1 MPTEHPPPD
10 DPGPAGGG
18 SADGS
23 GHGSRLGRALRPV
36 RAVFDRRTL
45 KSDVSSG
52 LVLGLEAVP
61 DGLAAGLLAG
71 VNPLAG
77 LYAYL
82 FGMVGAAFATGS
94 MFMAVQATGAMSLI
108 VADSGLETRTD
119 PDRALSTLALM
130 TGVVMIVAGLLNAGR
145 LLRFVPTAVMTG
157 FITAVGVNIVLGQLA
172 NFTGYAAE
180 GANRVTRTFDL
191 LLHVWRIDLPTTA
204 VGFVTV
210 ALIVVLQR
218 TRLRALGLVVAIVLG
233 SALAAALDAWFG
245 ASVVTLQQLVQ
256 VPVGLPA
263 PVVPTLDDLL
273 FLLVPA
279 VSLAFVGLVQGAA
292 VAAAFPNPDG
302 RPVPASRNFLGQGT
316 GNLVAGLFQG
326 MPVGGSM
333 SGTGLIVAGGA
344 KTRLALFVA
353 GAVMAIVLL
362 LFSGIVG
369 LVAMPALAA
378 LLIVVGFG
386 AIKPARVNS
395 VARSGIF
402 PLTIMAVTFV
412 LTLLIPLQF
421 AVLVG
426 VALGIVLYVAD
437 QSNSI
442 RVRQL
447 ELVDD
452 GRIRELDPVDHV
464 GPHQV
469 LALQPYGSLFF
480 ASAPHF
486 ESQLPT
492 VDGRSVRSVVVLRLR
507 GIDQLGFS
515 AIEVLRRYGSDLEA
529 SGSRLVLVV
538 SNDRVM
544 EQLELTGLASELGE
558 HGIVRGTEW
567 IGAGVRE
574 AVHEARDWVRADP
587 DRP

>member
-1 MPTEHPPPD
+1 MPTDDPIPD
-10 DPGPAGGG
+10 DPGQAGESRSGG
-18 SADGS
+18 SGFR
-23 GHGSRLGRALRPV
+23 SRFGRAIRPV
-36 RAVFDRRTL
+36 RVLFDRRTL
-45 KSDVSSG
+45 KADVSSG
-52 LVLGLEAVP
+52 VVLGLEAVP

-108 VADSGLETRTD
+108 VADSGLETRAD

-130 TGVVMIVAGLLNAGR
+130 TGVVMIIAGLLNGGR

-157 FITAVGVNIVLGQLA
+157 FITAVGVNIILGQLA

-191 LLHVWRIDLPTTA
+191 LLHLWRIDLPTTL

-210 ALIVVLQR
+210 ALIIVLQR

-233 SALAAALDAWFG
+233 SALAAAFDTWFG
-245 ASVVTLQQLVQ
+245 ASVAVLDDLVD
-256 VPVGLPA
+256 VPGGLPA
-263 PVVPTLDDLL
+263 PVAPSFDDVL

-302 RPVPASRNFLGQGT
+302 RPVPPSRNFLGQGA
-316 GNLVAGLFQG
+316 GNLVAGVFQG

-353 GAVMAIVLL
+353 GTVMALTLL
-362 LFSGIVG
+362 LFSGLVG
-369 LVAMPALAA
+369 YVAMPALAA

-426 VALGIVLYVAD
+426 VALGIVLFVAD
-437 QSNSI
+437 QSNAV

-447 ELVDD
+447 ELVED
-452 GRIRELDPVDHV
+452 GRMREVDPVDHIGV
-464 GPHQV
+464 HQV
-469 LALQPYGSLFF
+469 VVLQPYGSLFF

-492 VDGRSVRSVVVLRLR
+492 VDERTARSVVALRLR
-507 GIDQLGFS
+507 GVDQLGFS
-515 AIEVLRRYGSDLEA
+515 SIEVLKRYARDLEA
-529 SGSRLVLVV
+529 RGSRLMLVV

-544 EQLELTGLASELGE
+544 DQLELTGLAAELGDG
-558 HGIVRGTEW
+558 GIVRGTEW
-567 IGAGVRE
+567 IGAGVRQ
-574 AVHEARDWVRADP
+574 AVHDARAWVHADS
-587 DRP
+587 DRG